1 MTKFTS
7 LSKKEKKVETKF
19 RYILCD
25 GSLSLASAKPSTY
38 DNVLHIGYDD
48 EYGDVF
54 KCWDDDWDSTFVLF
68 LGVKGDEFD

>member
-7 LSKKEKKVETKF
+7 LSKKEKLETKF
-19 RYILCD
+19 THALFE
-25 GSLSLASAKPSTY
+25 GTFKTTKAKPVIY

-54 KCWDDDWDSTFVLF
+54 KAWDDDWESTFVLF
-68 LGVKGDEFD
+68 LVVKGDEFD